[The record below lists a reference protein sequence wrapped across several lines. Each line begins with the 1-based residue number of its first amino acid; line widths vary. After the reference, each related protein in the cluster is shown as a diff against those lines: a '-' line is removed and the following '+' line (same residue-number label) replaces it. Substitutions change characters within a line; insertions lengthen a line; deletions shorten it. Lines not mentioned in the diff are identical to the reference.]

1 MKERELIHFDDRFH
15 GRGEFRFFN
24 DIRWCLCKEIKI
36 YYIYGAHIWGEYGTI
51 LSPDGRVF
59 KELTYPIAGRVWRY
73 RDFYGSAFLQAVAFK
88 AGWYTSLTCPT
99 SYNYFHW
106 IMECLPRLAVLEP
119 YQHLLDG
126 IIIPTRS
133 RSFHYE
139 SLRAL
144 GIDSN
149 CLIEASGRLH
159 LKAEHLFATD
169 YSARDN
175 PPPWLHQ
182 WYKEKVIQPLGL
194 TVKPGRKIYISR
206 ADAARRKV
214 SNCEEIEQMVSALQ
228 FEVITL
234 GQLSFIEQAK
244 IFYTSDLII
253 GEHGAG
259 LANLVFCR
267 EGTKVIEIFSAF
279 WMYPC
284 FYAIAKAARLEYH
297 FLVTELDQIHPFAE
311 RMGTEPM
318 ESVSVDGGRSSKY
331 MVDVCELERKIL
343 KTI

>member
-1 MKERELIHFDDRFH
+1 M
-15 GRGEFRFFN
+15 
-24 DIRWCLCKEIKI
+24 
-36 YYIYGAHIWGEYGTI
+36 
-51 LSPDGRVF
+51 
-59 KELTYPIAGRVWRY
+59 
-73 RDFYGSAFLQAVAFK
+73 
-88 AGWYTSLTCPT
+88 
-99 SYNYFHW
+99 
-106 IMECLPRLAVLEP
+106 
-119 YQHLLDG
+119 
-126 IIIPTRS
+126 
-133 RSFHYE
+133 
-139 SLRAL
+139 
-144 GIDSN
+144 
-149 CLIEASGRLH
+149 
-159 LKAEHLFATD
+159 
-169 YSARDN
+169 
-175 PPPWLHQ
+175 
-182 WYKEKVIQPLGL
+182 
-194 TVKPGRKIYISR
+194 KPGRKIYISR

-214 SNCEEIEQMVSALQ
+214 SNCEEIEQMVSALG
-228 FEVITL
+228 FEVVTL

-297 FLVTELDQIHPFAE
+297 FLVTGLDQIHPFAE